1 MEQERQTNAI
11 ERSDKTCKIELSITK
26 SQTVEQI
33 TRNDGGRPYLRMLST
48 KIRTAQKC
56 IQELNTC
63 TIIIAIH
70 KQEMRY
76 EYERERRQNKFSKP
90 NHTKKA
96 FDSKILQSCLL
107 KQPSTT
113 CA

>member
-11 ERSDKTCKIELSITK
+11 EKSDKTCKIELSITK
-26 SQTVEQI
+26 SQKAEQI

-63 TIIIAIH
+63 T
-70 KQEMRY
+70 KNSYNPLGNRSLWK
-76 EYERERRQNKFSKP
+76 NF
-90 NHTKKA
+90 
-96 FDSKILQSCLL
+96 
-107 KQPSTT
+107 
-113 CA
+113 